1 MEARPG
7 DEGRDEIGLTSSNVN
22 MGVQKE
28 KAELDQAHLEK
39 PSTTKNQKK
48 AEGRPVHLVQE
59 ALQTTGQL
67 ILFSGGDGSLSL

>member
-7 DEGRDEIGLTSSNVN
+7 DEGRDEIVLTFSNLN
-22 MGVQKE
+22 MEEQNE
-28 KAELDQAHLEK
+28 KPQPGQAHLEK

-48 AEGRPVHLVQE
+48 AKGRPVHLVQ

-67 ILFSGGDGSLSL
+67 IPFSRGEGSLSL

>member
-7 DEGRDEIGLTSSNVN
+7 DEGRDEIVLTSSNLN
-22 MGVQKE
+22 MEEQKE
-28 KAELDQAHLEK
+28 KPELDQAHLEK